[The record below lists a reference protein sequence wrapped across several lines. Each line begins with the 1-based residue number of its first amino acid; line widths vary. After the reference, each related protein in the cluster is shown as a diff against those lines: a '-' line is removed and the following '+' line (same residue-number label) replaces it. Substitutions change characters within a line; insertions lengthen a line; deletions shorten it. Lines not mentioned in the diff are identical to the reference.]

1 MLHIPTRQTL
11 SYYMIQT
18 KAIIILLIMLS
29 GFINPLQAS
38 AAKQYTIAVIPKATL
53 MHYWKIVCVGA
64 HAAIRD
70 SNATIIW
77 RGPRVENKLSA
88 QQYLVKFYADKKV
101 DAIVI
106 APTHKDK
113 LNESIKNAVSA
124 GIKVVII
131 DSLVTGGNAHCSIA
145 TDNYKAGRLGAE
157 LLLDRIKKKGPILLM
172 GNTPDSSSIS
182 RREQGFIDTLNE
194 LSPGRTVIRVNIL
207 EGTRKESELA
217 ARDILTTTPSIAGI
231 FAVNEVSS
239 EGVLRILDKKKIS
252 GKTFIGFDFSQK
264 LLAGL
269 ESGKIDA
276 LITQKPFALGYT
288 GVRTA
293 LELLKGQKVV
303 RKMESPV
310 KVITKENYHFT
321 KHLRC
326 LRDFTEEE
334 KKECPMC
341 FN

>member
-1 MLHIPTRQTL
+1 
-11 SYYMIQT
+11 
-18 KAIIILLIMLS
+18 
-29 GFINPLQAS
+29 
-38 AAKQYTIAVIPKATL
+38 
-53 MHYWKIVCVGA
+53 
-64 HAAIRD
+64 
-70 SNATIIW
+70 
-77 RGPRVENKLSA
+77 
-88 QQYLVKFYADKKV
+88 
-101 DAIVI
+101 
-106 APTHKDK
+106 
-113 LNESIKNAVSA
+113 
-124 GIKVVII
+124 
-131 DSLVTGGNAHCSIA
+131 
-145 TDNYKAGRLGAE
+145 
-157 LLLDRIKKKGPILLM
+157 M